1 MKRFLQ
7 YFPLH
12 VIILLWFQLKR
23 SEPVSVMDYR
33 SNLILSKHMLEE
45 LIVSVERSPK
55 SLLGKFLLDRLE
67 AERRLLEKMLE
78 LGVFQAGWILK
89 K

>member
-1 MKRFLQ
+1 
-7 YFPLH
+7 
-12 VIILLWFQLKR
+12 
-23 SEPVSVMDYR
+23 MDYR
-33 SNLILSKHMLEE
+33 SNLILSKTMLEE

>member
-7 YFPLH
+7 HFPLH
-12 VIILLWFQLKR
+12 MIILLWFQLKR

-45 LIVSVERSPK
+45 LIISVERSPK
-55 SLLGKFLLDRLE
+55 SFLGKFLLDRLGS
-67 AERRLLEKMLE
+67 ERDLLDKMLE
-78 LGVFQAGWILK
+78 IGVIQAGWILK